1 MTVAATKIKLAGG
14 QWSLVISISLAVYAS
29 LTQLLNDVTAS
40 NFLLRLFFFCP
51 PCQPPKIQHQLNCI
65 IRNVNFVQSSG
76 HRKIVPSSA
85 SSLSSSS
92 SAGHPSSPSRWVTC
106 VLLATSS
113 AVSHWSPPHIYYIV
127 NSKYWAGS
135 TTWRIIT
142 TLDRG
147 GGGGGCRYTS
157 RYGGD
162 RGSSARIC
170 TPKEREVC
178 RSDRIECLDAAQVI
192 RMMWLSW
199 W

>member
-14 QWSLVISISLAVYAS
+14 QWSLVIFISLAVYAS

-51 PCQPPKIQHQLNCI
+51 PCQPPKNT
-65 IRNVNFVQSSG
+65 
-76 HRKIVPSSA
+76 A
-85 SSLSSSS
+85 SIKLYNTKCKFRSVFGSQENRAVFSS
-92 SAGHPSSPSRWVTC
+92 SAGYPSSPSRWVTC

-135 TTWRIIT
+135 TNGRIIT
-142 TLDRG
+142 TLDRV